1 VGFGKGWP
9 RGGRTKGTE
18 RTRNKIGTW
27 RTAVLGI
34 KKIYFYVLR
43 EILSPLALGLVV
55 FTFILLIGRIFKLSE
70 LVINKGVNLF
80 DVLKLFVFVLPN
92 FLVFT
97 IPMALLLGVLL
108 AFGRLSSDH
117 ELTAMKASGISLFQ
131 LIPPVMTVSMLCY
144 LAASFMV
151 LYALPWGSS
160 GFRNTLYEIA
170 RTKAHIEFK
179 PHVFNDSFSGLVFY
193 ADRMNPQ
200 GNEMGGVLI
209 QDERDQ
215 EKSQVIF
222 SNTARVVSDPD
233 KEEVILILQDGSIH
247 IKDQTRSLYRKIDF
261 DYYHMRLA
269 IGESLGGGQRIRTMD
284 SEKSIGE
291 LREKIKRKKGS
302 GEDYIHEMVVINEKY
317 AIPFASIVFGL
328 LGVAVGV
335 RPPRSGRSYSL
346 VKSLGIIMGYYV
358 LMTAM
363 ETFAER
369 HLLVPW
375 IATWIPNV
383 AFLGLG
389 VYLVVLRGLE
399 KRSSL
404 ADRMSSI
411 LPRVP
416 RGQGNPP

>member
-1 VGFGKGWP
+1 M
-9 RGGRTKGTE
+9 
-18 RTRNKIGTW
+18 
-27 RTAVLGI
+27 GI

-43 EILSPLALGLVV
+43 EILTPFAMGLVV

-70 LVINKGVNLF
+70 LVINKGVNLL
-80 DVLKLFVFVLPN
+80 DVLKLFVFILPN
-92 FLVFT
+92 FLAFT

-131 LIPPVMTVSMLCY
+131 LIPPVMTVSVLCY
-144 LAASFMV
+144 LAAAFMV

-160 GFRNTLYEIA
+160 SFRNTLYEIA
-170 RTKAHIEFK
+170 RSKAHIEFK

-200 GNEMGGVLI
+200 GNEMAGVLI

-222 SNTARVVSDPD
+222 SNAARVVSDPD
-233 KEEVILILQDGSIH
+233 NEEVILSLQDGSIH
-247 IKDQTRSLYRKIDF
+247 IKDQSGGLYRKIDF
-261 DYYHMRLA
+261 DYYHMRLD
-269 IGESLGGGQRIRTMD
+269 IGESLGGGKRIRTMD

-291 LREKIKRKKGS
+291 LKEKIKRKEAS
-302 GEDYIHEMVVINEKY
+302 GEDCIHEMVVINEKY

-363 ETFAER
+363 ETLAER
-369 HLLVPW
+369 RLMAPW
-375 IATWIPNV
+375 IATWIPNIV
-383 AFLGLG
+383 FLGLG
-389 VYLVVLRGLE
+389 VNFVILRGLE
-399 KRSSL
+399 KRSRF
-404 ADRMSSI
+404 ADRISPL
-411 LPRVP
+411 LPRLA
-416 RGQGNPP
+416 RGQGNSP